1 MVILSALIVRSRYSF
16 HSSPPNPKALVS
28 DWVSPAKSCAY
39 TMVASASFA
48 ATRGAQ
54 SLLLFLD
61 KLLFFLLHSIISTL
75 MKVLFILYIT
85 WEQGRHSRRNRSYAD
100 SKAIL
105 ISHTFERLIL
115 ISHTFERLI
124 LISHTFER
132 ILLRDASCGLLISPR
147 TRTIAPPSKMPWS
160 KLKSLGLV

>member
-1 MVILSALIVRSRYSF
+1 MSAIMVILSALIVRSRYSF

-115 ISHTFERLI
+115 ISHTFER
-124 LISHTFER
+124 